1 MVDTAK
7 LLRYKDSK
15 KDGKLLYLLSNKCKD
30 MSTSSNA
37 LLRHRVIDACLRDS
51 QNKYTLIDLI
61 NACTKAIKAKYG
73 NKIAA
78 KYKVSVRSLQ
88 LDLQTMRDKHK
99 GYGAPI
105 VVYDHKYYK
114 YKDPNFTIEKAKVP
128 VENLHSIEEMAG
140 MLKLYTSFNE
150 LSNLKNIAEILQE
163 EIDAKLQSRSSVVSY
178 EPRKN
183 PLGLE
188 YFDTIHDAIINRKAL
203 CIGYFSSRSNN
214 IMSIIFYPFYLKE
227 YKGRWYA
234 LGYKDGLQGVY
245 KLPLDRIRDYS
256 YSILPFPEEYSF
268 NPDEYFRDIIGVTK
282 LSGEVREVRFL
293 VKNKLAPFIRQNPIH
308 HSQKIAYRHENGDFE
323 FTVNIIPNRE
333 FYNLIFD
340 FQPNIQ
346 IISPREVGIM
356 ANERVTEIADQLPD
370 YSIAKQKEESAD
382 SESWDNGINLFS
394 NL

>member
-1 MVDTAK
+1 M
-7 LLRYKDSK
+7 
-15 KDGKLLYLLSNKCKD
+15 SN
-30 MSTSSNA
+30 SSNA
-37 LLRHRVIDACLRDS
+37 LLRHRVIDACLRDTK
-51 QNKYTLIDLI
+51 NKYTLLDLI
-61 NACTKAIKAKYG
+61 NACTKAIKLKYG
-73 NKIAA
+73 NKIGS

-88 LDLQTMRDKHK
+88 LDLQIMRDKNK

-114 YKDPNFTIEKAKVP
+114 YKDTNFSIDKAKVGK
-128 VENLHSIEEMAG
+128 ENLHTIAEMVDT
-140 MLKLYTSFNE
+140 LKHYTSFNE
-150 LSNLKNIAEILQE
+150 LANLRNITEVLEE
-163 EIDAKLQSRSSVVSY
+163 EINAKLQKRSSVVSY
-178 EPRKN
+178 EEKKN

-203 CIGYFSSRSNN
+203 CIGYYSSRSNN
-214 IMSIIFYPFYLKE
+214 IMNIIFYPFYLKE

-268 NPDEYFRDIIGVTK
+268 NPDEYFNDIIGVTK
-282 LSGEVREVRFL
+282 LTGDVKEVRFL
-293 VKNKLAPFIRQNPIH
+293 VKNKLAPFIKLNPIH

-323 FTVNIIPNRE
+323 FTINVIPNRE

-340 FQPNIQ
+340 YQPNIQ
-346 IISPREVGIM
+346 VISPREVGLS
-356 ANERVTEIADQLPD
+356 ANERVIEITEQLPD
-370 YSIAKQKEESAD
+370 YTINKQKEESAQD
-382 SESWDNGINLFS
+382 NSWDNGINLFS

>member
-1 MVDTAK
+1 MDTAK
-7 LLRYKDSK
+7 ILRYKDSN
-15 KDGKLLYLLSNKCKD
+15 LLYLLGNKSKD
-30 MSTSSNA
+30 MSTFSNA
-37 LLRHRVIDACLRDS
+37 LLRHRVIDSCLRDT
-51 QNKYTLIDLI
+51 QNKYTLQDLI
-61 NACTKAIKAKYG
+61 NACTKAIKSKYG
-73 NKIAA
+73 AKIAS

-88 LDLQTMRDKHK
+88 LDLQIMRDKVK

-105 VVYDHKYYK
+105 VVYEHKYYR

-128 VENLHSIEEMAG
+128 VDTLHSIEDMAA

-150 LSNLKNIAEILQE
+150 LSNLKNIAEILKE
-163 EIDAKLQSRSSVVSY
+163 EIDSKLNTRSSVVSY
-178 EPRKN
+178 EQRRN

-203 CIGYFSSRSNN
+203 CIGYYSSRSNN

-256 YSILPFPEEYSF
+256 YSILPFPDEYSF

-282 LSGEVREVRFL
+282 LSGEPKEVRFL
-293 VKNKLAPFIRQNPIH
+293 VKNKLAPFIKQNPLH

-333 FYNLIFD
+333 FYNLLFD

-346 IISPREVGIM
+346 VISPREVGLL
-356 ANERVTEIADQLPD
+356 ANERVTEIVDQLPD
-370 YSIAKQKEESAD
+370 YSLAKQKEESAD
-382 SESWDNGINLFS
+382 TGSWDNGINLFS

>member
-1 MVDTAK
+1 M
-7 LLRYKDSK
+7 
-15 KDGKLLYLLSNKCKD
+15 SN
-30 MSTSSNA
+30 SSNA
-37 LLRHRVIDACLRDS
+37 LLRHRVIDSCLRDTK
-51 QNKYTLIDLI
+51 NKYTLLDLI
-61 NACTKAIKAKYG
+61 NACTQAIKTKYG
-73 NKIAA
+73 SKVGA
-78 KYKVSVRSLQ
+78 KYKVSVRSIQ
-88 LDLQTMRDKHK
+88 LDLQIMRDKNK

-114 YKDPNFTIEKAKVP
+114 YKDPNYSIQKAKVGK
-128 VENLHSIEEMAG
+128 ENLLAIAEMTDT
-140 MLKLYTSFNE
+140 LKHYTSFDE
-150 LSNLKNIAEILQE
+150 LSDLRNITEVLEE
-163 EIDAKLQSRSSVVSY
+163 EINAKLNKRSSVVSCQ
-178 EPRKN
+178 EKKN

-188 YFDTIHDAIINRKAL
+188 YFDTVHDAIINRKAL
-203 CIGYFSSRSNN
+203 CIGYYSSRSNN

-256 YSILPFPEEYSF
+256 YSILPFPEEYNF
-268 NPDEYFRDIIGVTK
+268 NPDEYFHDIIGVTK
-282 LSGEVREVRFL
+282 LTGEVKEVRFL

-340 FQPNIQ
+340 YQPNIQ
-346 IISPREVGIM
+346 VISPREVGIS
-356 ANERVTEIADQLPD
+356 ANERVMEIVEQLPD
-370 YSIAKQKEESAD
+370 YTINKQKDESVKD
-382 SESWDNGINLFS
+382 NSWDNDINLFS